1 VYIVTRSS
9 TTPTRPRATRPL
21 AQLLLDAVD
30 DEVRGTVSATA
41 YESVDAD
48 ALQAAGFVHRISPAV
63 YVHLQQA
70 GDAPAE
76 LLEPMLWQYRAQ
88 LARHLQV
95 LTDLAHLA
103 TTLGDAGIAWAAMKG
118 PVLAERLWSRPDLR
132 MYFDLDILVDRRSF
146 GDAIEVLVD
155 AGSEMVDQNWSLIEQ
170 QTRAEVSMRL
180 PNGAKL
186 DLHWHLVN
194 DRRQRSQFRFPI
206 AEMLSRSVKAE
217 LGGTTAVTLDPA
229 DTLLHLAYHTA
240 HSGAHCLMWLKDV
253 ERATA
258 DPDLD
263 WARTLHRARVYGVA
277 LPLAIVLARTAR
289 VIGFEVVPPA
299 AALAPARRSGWGL
312 LAAAVDRWRPPPMLP
327 DDKHPAQM
335 PFKNVRT
342 STLASVRPT
351 LSWLRERRIPPD
363 DPGVGAQDIAGDV
376 ARASY
381 LSLLQR
387 GREP

>member
-1 VYIVTRSS
+1 LTRSS
-9 TTPTRPRATRPL
+9 TTPTRKRAIRPL

-30 DEVRGTVSATA
+30 DEVRGTVAATA
-41 YESVDAD
+41 YEALDGD
-48 ALQAAGFVHRISPAV
+48 ALQAASFMHRISPAV
-63 YVHLQQA
+63 YVHLHR
-70 GDAPAE
+70 GGGAPAE
-76 LLEPMLWQYRAQ
+76 LLEPMLRQYQAQ

-95 LTDLAHLA
+95 LSDLAHLA
-103 TTLGDAGIAWAAMKG
+103 TTLDDAGIAWAAMKG

-146 GDAIEVLVD
+146 GDAIDVLLE
-155 AGSEMVDQNWSLIEQ
+155 AGSEVVDQNWSLIEQ
-170 QTRAEVSMRL
+170 QTRAEVSLRL
-180 PNGAKL
+180 PDGAKL

-217 LGGTTAVTLDPA
+217 LGGTAAMTLDPA

-240 HSGAHCLMWLKDV
+240 HGGAHCLMWLKDV

-263 WARTLHRARVYGVA
+263 WAQTLQRARVYGVA
-277 LPLAIVLARTAR
+277 LTLAIVLARTAR
-289 VIGFEVVPPA
+289 VIGFEVAPPA
-299 AALAPARRSGWGL
+299 AALAPARKSGWGL
-312 LAAAVDRWRPPPMLP
+312 LAAAVDTWRPPPMLP

-342 STLASVRPT
+342 STAASLRPT
-351 LSWLRERRIPPD
+351 LSWLRERRIPAD
-363 DPGVGAQDIAGDV
+363 DPGVGTQHVAGDDV

-381 LSLLQR
+381 LALLR
-387 GREP
+387 GGREP